1 MSIISNPHDHF
12 FKETFGDVE
21 VVKQFA
27 KHYIPER
34 FLRIIDINTLAPLKD
49 SFVQDELVSAYSDL
63 LFSIRIGNRE
73 GYVYFLFEHKSYP
86 ENDVALQLLGYM
98 TEIWKQAR
106 RKENIRKLPYILP
119 IVFYQ
124 GNQKWANVMTVNDL
138 LGYDETNE
146 FEVDM
151 QPLVPNFEFLFYD
164 FSPRSTL
171 EIKGNEKLQAYLMLI
186 RDILNE
192 DIDKLI
198 KTIAAIEQLLQQNMR
213 FFEKVIIYFFTV
225 RDEIPI
231 ERVQQKLTEEGG
243 RKMKSFA
250 DKLREEGMEK
260 RELDIIQEMLKLNID
275 ESKIIQAA
283 KISPEKLAEIKQSL
297 QN

>member
-1 MSIISNPHDHF
+1 
-12 FKETFGDVE
+12 
-21 VVKQFA
+21 
-27 KHYIPER
+27 
-34 FLRIIDINTLAPLKD
+34 KD

-106 RKENIRKLPYILP
+106 RKENIRKLPYILL

-124 GNQKWANVMTVNDL
+124 SNQKWANMMTVNDL

-164 FSPRSTL
+164 FSLRSTL
-171 EIKGNEKLQAYLMLI
+171 EIKGNKKLQA
-186 RDILNE
+186 
-192 DIDKLI
+192 
-198 KTIAAIEQLLQQNMR
+198 
-213 FFEKVIIYFFTV
+213 
-225 RDEIPI
+225 
-231 ERVQQKLTEEGG
+231 
-243 RKMKSFA
+243 
-250 DKLREEGMEK
+250 
-260 RELDIIQEMLKLNID
+260 
-275 ESKIIQAA
+275 
-283 KISPEKLAEIKQSL
+283 
-297 QN
+297 